1 MRGFSLIGRILVLT
15 VVVVGCVSVLGL
27 AFVIQERIA
36 SSHQRYHQEARSFII
51 ALTPMLQNALVVGDL
66 AVVQQT
72 FDQLVREE
80 SLRRVALLD
89 SASRRMIVES
99 VDAPGGNGAVPARA
113 PPPGWFAAVLEAE
126 AYDLFEEKPIELA
139 GIDYGTLRVEMS
151 NAPLQARLWAV
162 TKRFFMVGSFGLLLI
177 VAALGAAL
185 RRGLAPLQLLTQG
198 ARRME
203 DGNLQTRIPPIAS
216 PEIAVVGE
224 AFNDMADRVLA
235 REAELKEAHALADGA
250 ARAKAAFLATMS
262 HEIRTPMNGIIGLT
276 DLTLLTPLSDEQRGY
291 LQLVK
296 SSAGNLLVILNDIL
310 DYSKIDAGKLTLE
323 AVPVNPREMVPQILA
338 LFASR
343 ANDRGLVMR
352 AELDPRLPERL
363 IADPVRLRQILSNL
377 VSNAVKFTERGHVL
391 LRIELLDGG
400 AAEARVRF
408 EVEDT
413 GIGIAPEKV
422 RHVVEPFVQAD
433 DSTTRMYG
441 GTGLGLAICTN
452 LIRLMGGELGVDS
465 IPGVGSR
472 FGFTLLLPLA
482 PPVAA
487 AAPATPTRAATPTPA
502 SDGTRRILVAEDS
515 PVNQA
520 LIRAILGKS
529 GYGFVIVEDGQ
540 AAVDACTAERYDLIL
555 MDMQMPNLDGL
566 AATACIR
573 EAEARAG
580 GRHIPIVALTAN
592 AFDEDRQRCLKA
604 GMDDFLA
611 KPFHKDA
618 LLAIIQRNLPPA

>member
-1 MRGFSLIGRILVLT
+1 MRGFSLIGRILTLT
-15 VVVVGCVSVLGL
+15 VVVVGCVSVLGF
-27 AFVIQERIA
+27 AFIIQERIV

-51 ALTPMLQNALVVGDL
+51 ALTPMLQNALVAGDL

-72 FDQLVREE
+72 FDQLIHEE
-80 SLRRVALLD
+80 SLHRVALLD
-89 SASRRMIVES
+89 PVSRLVIVES
-99 VDAPGGNGAVPARA
+99 IDAPGGNGAAAARA
-113 PPPGWFAAVLEAE
+113 TPPRWFAALPGVEAR
-126 AYDLFEEKPIELA
+126 DLFEESRIELA
-139 GIDYGTLRVEMS
+139 GTDYGTLRVEMS
-151 NAPLQARLWAV
+151 NAPLQARLWTV
-162 TKRFFMVGSFGLLLI
+162 VERFFMLGGIGLLLI
-177 VAALGAAL
+177 VAALGVAL
-185 RRGLAPLQLLTQG
+185 RQGLAPLKLLTQG

-203 DGNLQTRIPPIAS
+203 GGDLQARIPPIPI

-224 AFNDMADRVLA
+224 AFNDMASRVLA
-235 REAELKEAHALADGA
+235 READLKEAHALADGA

-276 DLTLLTPLSDEQRGY
+276 DLTLLTPLSNEQRGY

-296 SSAGNLLVILNDIL
+296 SSADNLLVILNDIL

-323 AVPVNPREMVPQILA
+323 AVPVNPREMAPQILA

-343 ANDRGLVMR
+343 ANDRGIALR
-352 AELDPRLPERL
+352 SELDPRLPERL

-377 VSNAVKFTERGHVL
+377 ISNAVKFTERGHVL
-391 LRIELLDGG
+391 LRIERLDGDE
-400 AAEARVRF
+400 AQARVRF

-413 GIGIAPEKV
+413 GIGIAPDKL
-422 RHVVEPFVQAD
+422 RHVLEPFTQAD
-433 DSTTRMYG
+433 DSITRLYG

-452 LIRLMGGELGVDS
+452 LIRLMGGELTVVS
-465 IPGVGSR
+465 TPGAGSR
-472 FGFTLLLPLA
+472 FGFTLSLPLA
-482 PPVAA
+482 PAAVAETPA
-487 AAPATPTRAATPTPA
+487 RAPAPA
-502 SDGTRRILVAEDS
+502 PQGDGTRRILAAEDS

-529 GYGFVIVEDGQ
+529 GYGFVIVDDGQ
-540 AAVDACTAERYDLIL
+540 AAVDACAAERYDLIL
-555 MDMQMPNLDGL
+555 MDMQMPHLDGL

-580 GRHIPIVALTAN
+580 GRRIPIVALTAN
-592 AFDEDRQRCLKA
+592 AFEEDRERCLKA

-618 LLAIIQRNLPPA
+618 LLEIIRRHLPPD